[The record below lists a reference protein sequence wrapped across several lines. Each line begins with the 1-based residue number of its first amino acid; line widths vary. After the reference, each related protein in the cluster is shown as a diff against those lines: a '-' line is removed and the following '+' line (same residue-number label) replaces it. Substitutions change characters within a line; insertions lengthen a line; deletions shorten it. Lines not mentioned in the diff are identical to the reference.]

1 MATIILQNISQLKA
15 LVQDD
20 WEGIIGNADTLTY
33 LGGNEKESHKYISEL
48 LGKETIDTTTSS
60 RSRGRNGSYSQNFQ
74 QTGREL
80 LTPDEVR
87 MLDNS
92 KAIVLIRGERP
103 IIDDKYDILK
113 HPNIRETEDGG
124 AAPYI
129 HSPTC
134 LYAAD
139 DLAFHFTT
147 LADVEIVG
155 ASDFDETEES
165 HEKV

>member
-1 MATIILQNISQLKA
+1 
-15 LVQDD
+15 
-20 WEGIIGNADTLTY
+20 
-33 LGGNEKESHKYISEL
+33 
-48 LGKETIDTTTSS
+48 
-60 RSRGRNGSYSQNFQ
+60 
-74 QTGREL
+74 
-80 LTPDEVR
+80 

-124 AAPYI
+124 AAPYT
-129 HSPTC
+129 HGPTC

-139 DLAFHFTT
+139 DLTFPFTT

-165 HEKV
+165 HEKVQG